1 MEKLKRMFSRAAAI
15 LLKLHKRN
23 RPFCVILMMLI
34 TTTTA
39 WAADITQNTAVV
51 INSGNKAK
59 YHNKSVAG
67 TVSGTSEAGNIDYFI
82 SKGAIVVDG
91 IELNLTIDGFNV
103 NYSDRYTTLSGI
115 SLVNGAKLHLT
126 VKGTNTLTAG
136 YGGAGI
142 AVPFGCS
149 LEITAAST
157 GTLNAKGGKNYGG
170 GAGIGSSGNGHI
182 TQDTSLYPQ
191 GCGDIT
197 INGGTINAQGGTW
210 YVYYTATG
218 GAAGIGS
225 SEFSGWTVNG
235 STFGDNTYV
244 NNITG
249 NITINGGTVHA
260 TGAITAAGI
269 GGGNNG
275 TVKSITITGGNV
287 TATAG
292 SRAAAIGSGYSGA
305 TDQEDKLTCANI
317 SITGGSVTANGN
329 IGYGEARG
337 AGTNVGGNVT
347 IGEAV
352 VLNCSGTI
360 SPSTYCFRKRTFHIT
375 AYDASLT
382 ATASNVPVQLPVGK
396 TVYNDLLVV
405 TPGIGT
411 AAVDALYADDQLVG
425 SGTLTVRGFTSEAL
439 SLSQSSHDI
448 ALGGYCYD
456 FSGTIYD
463 KSIALGTTATI
474 SLDGVS
480 DIYVNATY
488 TPETAGF
495 GTTAGVARFSG
506 YFITPSELSDE
517 QTFRVTDSNNHV
529 YKKTVTFPATVAHKS
544 DLNFT
549 IADGSGVSEVKYI
562 DENNTEQTCTSFQL
576 LDNSASWGTEGNTS
590 WLMLYSDITVN
601 ERITVSGTVNL
612 ILCDGASLTAREG
625 ISVLEGNS
633 LNIYGQQSGTGR
645 LTADCGNKDNYA
657 GIGGYSIV
665 KNYTSLNDYACGS
678 ISIYGGTITAIGG
691 YGAAGIGGSICLDG
705 GTVRIFGGTVTATGG
720 NMGAGIG
727 SGYSR
732 TNVIRNGGTIEISGG
747 TVTAT
752 GQAGAAGIGGGRS
765 CHGGTITINGG
776 TITARSVNGVYD
788 NWGAATGAGIGG
800 GIREIYDNFDK
811 GGSAGVITIN
821 GGTIIARSDGTGM
834 GVGTGG
840 AGTGSNGYGGS
851 GGSVRLGWTNLTD
864 AIYANSYGG
873 ENCTVTFSNNFML
886 QGTDT
891 KATTDNIGDK
901 TIVPPCNITFD
912 ANGGS
917 GTMNNVMMAA
927 GATYQLPEC
936 AFTAP
941 TDKIFYRWQIGTTEY
956 EPGTSITVSS
966 EPIVTALWREG
977 SRTVTF
983 NMNGHGSDI
992 EAQTVPYSTAAMAP
1006 DPAPTAEGYEFA
1018 GWYVGETPYDF
1029 NTLVT
1034 AHTEL
1039 TAHWSKIVDAPTLT
1053 VTGSYTYTGE
1063 QIIPTVIV
1071 KDGETVVSESE
1082 YTVTTTNTTKAGT
1095 ATATITDKAGGDY
1108 KLGSVNAEFEVAKK
1122 SVVVSGITGKNKH
1135 LDNSAS
1141 AELDCSHAVF
1151 SGTVEGDVLTVS
1163 ATGTFDDAVVGE
1175 NKKVSISDLTL
1186 GGRDKD
1192 NYVLADEGQQ
1202 ATATATIYAPHT
1214 VTFADETSTMLDGFP
1229 VETVLNGQ
1237 KATDPT
1243 TDANR
1248 PVKDGYRFMGWNYG
1262 DEAFDFDTPLDFETT
1277 TALTLTPRFLKLH
1290 SVAGAPYDGTGT
1302 GRVTFDKTVAVAGEE
1317 VTVTA
1322 SPNEGSELASLS
1334 IYYTEDNKN
1343 TDIHFTMT
1351 DENQAKFTM
1360 PDKDEV
1366 HVGGVFTLS
1375 SNLLAGLKNNETGYY
1390 EVTKAADLVL
1400 ICTWM
1405 AAGNQMENETIQLK
1419 NDIDVSGSRF
1429 KSFPYMK
1436 KGTSQQ
1442 YVFLGTLDG
1451 NHHTISGININ
1462 NDGSAGLFGVLGG
1475 TVKDLTVIGS
1485 VSGSGNLSSVG
1496 SIAQAVQE
1504 SGRIQDCVSLVEVTS
1519 GYTTFTGGI
1528 AGTNDGTI
1536 SDCYYLGAGVPGTV
1550 GSYSN
1555 NVAAINCTALYAVD
1569 GSDNENSG
1577 VVTLGNTTSDGT
1589 IYGDRYHE
1597 AGSQVTMTLT
1607 AGGKDGWT
1615 LRGFKYQNNSYE
1627 DVNLTDNGNGTYTL
1641 TVPEENVTLLPNY
1654 RYDGL
1659 TLQQDAQNRY
1669 LVTSVADLN
1678 EVATVTSVLDGCS
1691 DMTFLLTN
1699 DIEFGENDSF
1709 GGIAVGLTDEYGN
1722 DVGFNGTFDGGGHTI
1737 YGMNIERKAQNLGFI
1752 GYLTGTLQNLTL
1764 AYCTVNNTSDAVNT
1778 YAGMLVG
1785 YSYNGYLS
1793 HCRVIGGEVSGANAG
1808 AIFGYSY
1815 AQAEDNLYNDEV
1827 AVVSGGNTMAPG
1839 TCGTSEGDDGY
1850 KNAALIGWRVIFL
1863 DDSGQLAPAQLV
1875 ADRDAAIK
1883 PEVNP
1888 APREHF
1894 TCADKWKRGN
1904 SGTEYT
1910 FTQSWQ
1916 PDNITANTTLYLIW
1930 EEESKYT
1937 VTYSG
1942 NGGSGSDVSQQVYAS
1957 EVSSFHLPD
1966 CFYDAPEG
1974 CHFSAWRIGGNDYAP
1989 GVTVDFSGNI
1999 TVTAQWERNA
2009 FELADNT
2016 ENTTVINT
2024 WKNKVADVTLKKR
2037 TLYKDGAW
2045 NTLCLPFD
2053 VTIASS
2059 PLAGDNVVAMML
2071 DAESSGLSGTTL
2083 TLNFEPAQNIP
2094 AGIPF
2099 IIKWDNTS
2107 ADLTETDLVFS
2118 GVTINSTSTEI
2129 SFTGGTFKGTYSP
2142 VPFSANDQS
2151 ILFLGAANKLYWPNA
2166 VMTLN
2171 ACRAYF
2177 QLDDG
2182 QQARE
2187 FVLNFGDNNEVATGI
2202 LTTNF
2207 SNFTNS
2213 DAWYTLDGRKLQSKP
2228 TTKGIY
2234 INNGKKTV
2242 IK

>member
-1 MEKLKRMFSRAAAI
+1 ML
-15 LLKLHKRN
+15 
-23 RPFCVILMMLI
+23 LMMLF
-34 TTTTA
+34 TATTA

-142 AVPFGCS
+142 AVPFGCL
-149 LEITAAST
+149 LEITSAST
-157 GTLNAKGGKNYGG
+157 GTLNATGGKGNGG
-170 GAGIGSSGNGHI
+170 GAGIGSMGNGNN
-182 TQDTSLYPQ
+182 TDRQVNQLFPQ
-191 GCGDIT
+191 GCGDII
-197 INGGTINAQGGTW
+197 INGGVINAQGGTW
-210 YVYYTATG
+210 YYYYTAGG

-225 SEFSGWTVNG
+225 SEFSGNING
-235 STFGDNTYV
+235 SKLFGDNTYV

-249 NITINGGTVHA
+249 SITINGGMVRA
-260 TGAITAAGI
+260 TGGSGAAGI
-269 GGGNNG
+269 GGGSNG
-275 TVKSITITGGNV
+275 TVKTITITGGNV

-292 SRAAAIGSGYSGA
+292 SNAAAIGGGYSGA
-305 TDQEDKLTCANI
+305 TDQEDKLICAAI

-329 IGYGEARG
+329 IGYGEALIDE
-337 AGTNVGGNVT
+337 TNVGGSVT
-347 IGEAV
+347 ISDAAAV
-352 VLNCSGTI
+352 GCSGVI
-360 SPSTYCFRKRTFHIT
+360 SPSTQYFTRRTFRIT
-375 AYDASLT
+375 VYDASLS
-382 ATASNVPVQLPVGK
+382 ATVHDVPVQLPAGK
-396 TVYNDLLVV
+396 TAYCNLQVE

-411 AAVDALYADDQLVG
+411 ATLDVLYADNQLG
-425 SGTLTVRGFTSEAL
+425 SSGALTVRGFTSEVL
-439 SLSQSSHDI
+439 SLSNSSQDVVV
-448 ALGGYCYD
+448 GDYYYT

-463 KSIALGTTATI
+463 KSIALGTTATMT
-474 SLDGVS
+474 LDGIS
-480 DIYVNATY
+480 GIYANATF
-488 TPETAGF
+488 TPETAGST
-495 GTTAGVARFSG
+495 TTAGVARFRG
-506 YFITPSELSDE
+506 YFITSSELSGE
-517 QTFRVTDSNNHV
+517 QTFRVTDSNSKA
-529 YKKTVTFPATVAHKS
+529 YTKTVAFPATVAHKS
-544 DLNFT
+544 NLS
-549 IADGSGVSEVKYI
+549 ILISDGSGLSAVKYI
-562 DENNTEQTCTSFQL
+562 DENQTEQTCTAFQT
-576 LDNSASWGTEGNTS
+576 LDNGTTWGVVGTPS
-590 WLMLYSDITVN
+590 WLVCKSDITVG
-601 ERITVSGTVNL
+601 ERITVNGTVNL
-612 ILCDGASLTAREG
+612 ILCNGATLTANQG
-625 ISVLEGNS
+625 ITVGSGS
-633 LNIYGQQSGTGR
+633 TLNIYGQEGNQGK
-645 LTADCGNKDNYA
+645 LIADARCFSDPNFYS
-657 GIGGYSIV
+657 GIGGMVVY
-665 KNYTSLNDYACGS
+665 NYNNLVAQNYCGN
-678 ISIYGGTITAIGG
+678 ISIYGGDVTAYGG
-691 YGAAGIGGSICLDG
+691 TACAGIGGHYRAKGSGSITIAG
-705 GTVRIFGGTVTATGG
+705 GIVKAKGGDYTRY
-720 NMGAGIG
+720 NPGAGIG
-727 SGYSR
+727 GGYNGHVGSI
-732 TNVIRNGGTIEISGG
+732 TIKGGTIHAESGD
-747 TVTAT
+747 AKFW
-752 GQAGAAGIGGGRS
+752 GAAGIGGGYKGEAGAIVITGGNITAIGKGDGKGIGPGDGNS
-765 CHGGTITINGG
+765 GGTV
-776 TITARSVNGVYD
+776 S
-788 NWGAATGAGIGG
+788 
-800 GIREIYDNFDK
+800 
-811 GGSAGVITIN
+811 
-821 GGTIIARSDGTGM
+821 
-834 GVGTGG
+834 
-840 AGTGSNGYGGS
+840 
-851 GGSVRLGWTNLTD
+851 LGWSRPTD
-864 AIYANSYGG
+864 AIYANCYGG
-873 ENCTVTFSNNFML
+873 AVTLSSNFML
-886 QGTDT
+886 QDTDT
-891 KATTDNIGDK
+891 EATTDNIGDK
-901 TIVPPCNITFD
+901 TIVPACNIAFS

-917 GTMNNVMMAA
+917 GTMDGVAIA
-927 GATYQLPEC
+927 IGATYQLPKC
-936 AFTAP
+936 TFTVP
-941 TDKIFYRWQIGTTEY
+941 TDKVFYRWQIGTAEY
-956 EPGTSITVSS
+956 EPGASITVSGDLS
-966 EPIVTALWREG
+966 VTALWREG
-977 SRTVTF
+977 NRNVTF
-983 NMNGHGSDI
+983 NMNGHGTDI
-992 EAQTVPYSTAAMAP
+992 EAQAVSYGTAAMAP

-1053 VTGSYTYTGE
+1053 VTGSYTYTGK

-1071 KDGETVVSESE
+1071 KDGETVVSKSE

-1135 LDNSAS
+1135 FDNSAS

-1163 ATGTFDDAVVGE
+1163 ATGAFVDDVVGE
-1175 NKKVSISDLTL
+1175 NKTVSISDLTL

-1202 ATATATIYAPHT
+1202 ATAKATIYAPHT
-1214 VTFADETSTMLDGFP
+1214 VTFADETSAVLDGFP
-1229 VETVLNGQ
+1229 VETILNGQ

-1290 SVAGAPYDGTGT
+1290 SVAGAPYDGAGA
-1302 GRVTFDKTVAVAGEE
+1302 GHVAFDKTVAVAGEE

-1322 SPNEGSELASLS
+1322 SPNEGSELARLS

-1343 TDIHFTMT
+1343 TDIPFTMT

-1436 KGTSQQ
+1436 KGTQKQ

-1528 AGTNDGTI
+1528 AGTNDGII
-1536 SDCYYLGAGVPGTV
+1536 SDCYYLGTGVPGAV
-1550 GSYSN
+1550 GTYSD
-1555 NVAAINCTALYAVD
+1555 NVAATNCTALYAVN
-1569 GSDNENSG
+1569 GSDNENTG
-1577 VVTLGNTTSDGT
+1577 IVTMGTTTSDGT
-1589 IYGDRYHE
+1589 IYGNRYHK

-1654 RYDGL
+1654 RYGGL

-1678 EVATVTSVLDGCS
+1678 EVATVTSVLGGCS
-1691 DMTFLLTN
+1691 DMSFLLTN

-1785 YSYNGYLS
+1785 NSYNGYLS
-1793 HCRVIGGEVSGANAG
+1793 HCRVIGGEVSGVNAG
-1808 AIFGYSY
+1808 AIFGNSY

-1827 AVVSGGNTMAPG
+1827 AVVSGGNTKAPG
-1839 TCGTSEGDDGY
+1839 TCGTSDGDHVY

-1904 SGTEYT
+1904 SGKEYT
-1910 FTQSWQ
+1910 FTQSWE

-1974 CHFSAWRIGGNDYAP
+1974 YHFSAWRIGGNDYAP

-2016 ENTTVINT
+2016 DNSTVLNT

-2083 TLNFEPAQNIP
+2083 TLNFEPAENIP

-2129 SFTGGTFKGTYSP
+2129 SFTGGKFKGIYSP
-2142 VPFSANDQS
+2142 VPFEANDKS
-2151 ILFLGAANKLYWPNA
+2151 ILFLGAANKLYWPN
-2166 VMTLN
+2166 VSMTLN

-2187 FVLNFGDNNEVATGI
+2187 FVVNFGDEMATSV
-2202 LTTNF
+2202 LTAQCLMLDEA
-2207 SNFTNS
+2207 
-2213 DAWYTLDGRKLQSKP
+2213 DAWYSLDGCKLSKKP
-2228 TTKGIY
+2228 TAKGLY
-2234 INNGKKTV
+2234 IHNGRKIV